1 MNTYESDFYGW
12 TQEQA
17 KLLKDKKLDAIDV
30 ANLIEEIESMG
41 RSEKRAL
48 QSSLGRLMQH
58 LLKWQYQPNFQSKS
72 WQLTIK
78 NQRREVTQNV
88 KDNPSLKGTLNE
100 TIERAYENAVGW
112 AALET
117 GLDESV
123 FPKTCPWSFDD
134 VINNDFL
141 PR

>member
-1 MNTYESDFYGW
+1 
-12 TQEQA
+12 
-17 KLLKDKKLDAIDV
+17 
-30 ANLIEEIESMG
+30 MG

-58 LLKWQYQPNFQSKS
+58 LLKWKYQPNFQSKS

-78 NQRREVTQNV
+78 NQRREVTQNL

-100 TIERAYENAVGW
+100 TIERAYESAVGW

-123 FPKTCPWSFDD
+123 FPERCPWSFDD

-141 PR
+141 PK

>member
-1 MNTYESDFYGW
+1 MNTYDSDFYSW

-17 KLLKDKKLDAIDV
+17 SLLKARKLDAIDL

-58 LLKWQYQPNFQSKS
+58 LLKWKFQPNFQSKS

-78 NQRREVTQNV
+78 NQRREVIQNL
-88 KDNPSLKGTLNE
+88 KDNPSLKGSLDE
-100 TIERAYENAVGW
+100 TIARAYENAVGW

-117 GLDESV
+117 GLDENV
-123 FPKTCPWSFDD
+123 FPESCPWVFDD
-134 VINNDFL
+134 LIDPAFL
-141 PR
+141 PQ